1 MRVPARKLGVHF
13 PQKGT
18 IGSAAYD
25 LSSMETMEIGPGQ
38 TRIISTGLA
47 CAIPQGFAL
56 LITSRSGMASRG
68 IVVANSPGII
78 DPDFRGQI
86 NVILRNENGTVWN
99 VQRGDRVAQALLVRT
114 YEPEWIEVD
123 ELPPTQRGRGQ
134 LGSTGR

>member
-1 MRVPARKLGVHF
+1 
-13 PQKGT
+13 
-18 IGSAAYD
+18 
-25 LSSMETMEIGPGQ
+25 METMEIGPGQ